1 MFYIDLY
8 KKSWGSTSY
17 KFGQQFCNHL
27 AWEDRADFLTLI
39 LVVLLLSSCWCS
51 VSTPHGSLGW
61 SAVCDCHISLSYSL
75 TLHSRS
81 VEVTAESVYHKC

>member
-27 AWEDRADFLTLI
+27 AWEDRADLLTLI
-39 LVVLLLSSCWCS
+39 LVVLLPSCC
-51 VSTPHGSLGW
+51 
-61 SAVCDCHISLSYSL
+61 
-75 TLHSRS
+75 
-81 VEVTAESVYHKC
+81 